1 MKRLIWVWLITG
13 WLLFVGIRIL
23 IVEISGHP
31 MDLLGCIIGAS
42 IGCCMVSFC
51 IILVRS
57 VAFAP
62 RLKYLERSDNVKP
75 PFKVTCSS
83 VIDMPQG
90 YDFNRLKSEIAR
102 KWVISFTDD
111 TGHVLKFSKKTRF
124 FELWATSAAWLKYD
138 CDTGEI
144 QLECFSL
151 NSVHD
156 NGLARHIQKE
166 LFETSEKV

>member
-1 MKRLIWVWLITG
+1 M
-13 WLLFVGIRIL
+13 GIIIL
-23 IVEISGHP
+23 IVKDP
-31 MDLLGCIIGAS
+31 MDLWGFVNGGL
-42 IGCCMVSFC
+42 IGCCIG
-51 IILVRS
+51 IIVHS
-57 VAFAP
+57 IAVVAP
-62 RLKYLERSDNVKP
+62 RLKYLDRSDSAEP

-111 TGHVLKFSKKTRF
+111 TDHVLKFSKKTRF
-124 FELWATSAAWLKYD
+124 FELWATFAAWLKYD
-138 CDTGEI
+138 CDTGKI

-166 LFETSEKV
+166 ITEIFEN